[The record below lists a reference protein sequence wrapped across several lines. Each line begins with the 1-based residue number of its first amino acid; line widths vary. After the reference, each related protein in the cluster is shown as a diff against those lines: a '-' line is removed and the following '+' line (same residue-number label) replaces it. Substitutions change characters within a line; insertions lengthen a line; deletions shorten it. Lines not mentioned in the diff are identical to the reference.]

1 MHAVP
6 TWDHR
11 DPADF
16 RAATKRDLLAR
27 YNTTSFVDV
36 GIKTLKKFARKDG
49 SSLFEAVDENG
60 KSWWGRKVV
69 LATGITDV
77 FPDIEG
83 YEDCWIKGIFHCLFC
98 HGYEDRGVS
107 SVGILAVDDCAP
119 PKAAMHVANYALRLG
134 DKVTIYTNGNDATT
148 SALSSTVSS
157 LRPDSKSAKNIT
169 INFKKISK
177 LIKGSKGA
185 EVEVLFE
192 DGEKIVEGFLVHKP
206 IGKLNGNW
214 VEQLGLEPTE
224 QGTIK
229 VQFPFNETSVP
240 GVFAVGDCGTV
251 MQAVTQAIAMGGAA
265 AAGVAAQLEAED

>member
-16 RAATKRDLLAR
+16 RTAAKCDLLAR

-36 GIKTLKKFARKDG
+36 GIKALKKSARKDG
-49 SSLFEAVDENG
+49 SSLFEAVDKNG

-69 LATGITDV
+69 LATGVMDV

-83 YEDCWIKGIFHCLFC
+83 YEDCWVKGIFHCLFC
-98 HGYEDRGVS
+98 HGYEDRGAS
-107 SVGILAVDDCAP
+107 SVGVLAVDDCAP

-134 DKVTIYTNGNDATT
+134 DKVTIYTNGNYATT

-157 LRPDSKSAKNIT
+157 FRPDSKSAKNIT
-169 INFKKISK
+169 INSKKISK
-177 LIKGSKGA
+177 LIKGRKGA
-185 EVEVLFE
+185 EVQVHFE
-192 DGEKIVEGFLVHKP
+192 DGEKLTEGFLVHKP
-206 IGKLNGNW
+206 LGKLNGPW
-214 VEQLGLEPTE
+214 GEQLELETTDQGL
-224 QGTIK
+224 IK
-229 VQFPFNETSVP
+229 VNFPFNETTVA
-240 GVFAVGDCGTV
+240 GVFAVGDCATPL
-251 MQAVTQAIAMGGAA
+251 QAVTQAIAMGGAA